1 MTDFKRQNT
10 VYFLVLPELN
20 NVLMFALSI
29 LKKKCHVLYQN
40 LYWRYINLIVKQISE
55 CTTNGN
61 SNVTFMELIK
71 FFEEMIQKK

>member
-20 NVLMFALSI
+20 NALMFALSI
-29 LKKKCHVLYQN
+29 LKKKWHVLYQN

>member
-29 LKKKCHVLYQN
+29 LKKKWHVLYQN